1 MEAIFSNEKC
11 DVFINEIEIK
21 MEGKNEVE
29 RFEIF
34 LNNLLKND
42 DTMQL
47 IMDKLLIKG

>member
-1 MEAIFSNEKC
+1 MEVIFSNEEC
-11 DVFINEIEIK
+11 DVFINEIKIK

-29 RFEIF
+29 RFEEI